1 MPTLTPDIPA
11 RDLLPALESILRALR
26 DGDDMLR
33 RAAAR
38 GLEEVCKR
46 IRSDVKP

>member
-1 MPTLTPDIPA
+1 MPTLTPDTPA

-26 DGDDMLR
+26 DGDEGLR

-38 GLEEVCKR
+38 GLEEVCKQ
-46 IRSDVKP
+46 IRPEVKP